1 MSGEAI
7 WQPLPWDTDFFGVAT
22 ARVSAGR
29 LQAGALGRALD
40 QCRAAGVQVL
50 YYLAPSDDDG
60 SVRLA
65 EQAGFHLVDIRVTLE
80 WQARAQPAAPV
91 PDGLTIRDQR
101 AEDLPALQA
110 IAASSYQ
117 LSRFYYDGRFPRE
130 RCDALYAEWIAR
142 SSRAVGERVLV
153 AERQGAVA
161 GFLSADYAPAEQA
174 GQIGL
179 VGISADAR
187 GLGIGHVLVQAAQRW
202 FHEQGARRVS
212 VVTQGRNIA
221 AQRLYQRCGF
231 VTGAVQLWYH
241 KWLDQEDNQHP
252 ET

>member
-1 MSGEAI
+1 MSGAAV

-22 ARVSAGR
+22 ARIIADR
-29 LQAGALGRALD
+29 LQEDTLTQTLD

-80 WQARAQPAAPV
+80 WQARGEPAAPV

-101 AEDLPALQA
+101 AEDLPGLQA
-110 IAASSYQ
+110 IAAASYQ
-117 LSRFYYDGRFPRE
+117 LSRFYYDGRYPRE

-142 SSRAVGERVLV
+142 SCRAAAERVLV
-153 AERQGAVA
+153 AERRGGIA
-161 GFLSADYAPAEQA
+161 GFLSADYAPPEQT
-174 GQIGL
+174 GQIRL

-187 GLGIGHVLVQAAQRW
+187 GQGIGHILVRAAQRW

-231 VTGAVQLWYH
+231 VTSADQLWYH
-241 KWLDQEDNQHP
+241 KWFDEEDDLHP
-252 ET
+252 